1 MTSLRRH
8 AQANAPGASYWLRRV
23 LDDRKR
29 PDWTSPSCE
38 GCRGRSLQCTV
49 ALFERENWTR
59 DVTGNVALKKAAVQS
74 STWSTAEASL
84 AVDGS
89 LSTGACTRRTSLE
102 SWWSVDLGGPMDV
115 GRVCI
120 INDASP
126 TYGQLSTCAML
137 RYRGTSYGPVS
148 VSVGLSVCHKPALCR
163 YEWTNR
169 AGFFCHKGFLRVYTA
184 LLRNSGI
191 SGIGVFPART
201 LSGTLQLAN
210 FAAVRRSCCQPKTL
224 TVELVCCLYLLCF
237 QTSATCRDA
246 CISTCG

>member
-1 MTSLRRH
+1 VTSLRRR
-8 AQANAPGASYWLRRV
+8 AQADAPGASYWLRRV

-29 PDWTSPSCE
+29 RDWTSPSCE

-169 AGFFCHKGFLRVYTA
+169 AGFFLPQRLPSGIHRVVKKFGY
-184 LLRNSGI
+184 LRNQ
-191 SGIGVFPART
+191 GVSSTNFVR
-201 LSGTLQLAN
+201 N
-210 FAAVRRSCCQPKTL
+210 FAVSKFRSGASIVLSTKDVDSRAGLLSIL
-224 TVELVCCLYLLCF
+224 TVL
-237 QTSATCRDA
+237 SD
-246 CISTCG
+246 